1 MASRGF
7 IELLRLADLA
17 KARQTGR
24 NSPDHEHWQGVAF
37 EVAGERFIAPIG
49 EISEVLAMPDLT
61 PMPLTKAWLLGV
73 ANVRG
78 RLLPLTDLAGFLG
91 LASDVRQK
99 DRKVLVVDHSETFAG
114 LLVDQVLG
122 IMRFVNTQ
130 YVPEELPIESAFV
143 RYHHGKFICKEGED
157 WHIFMP
163 SLLVNDERF
172 MDAASD

>member
-24 NSPDHEHWQGVAF
+24 NNPDHEHWQGVVF
-37 EVAGERFIAPIG
+37 EIAGERFVAPLG
-49 EISEVLAMPDLT
+49 EISEVLAMPELT
-61 PMPLTKAWLLGV
+61 PMPLTKSWLLGV

-78 RLLPLTDLAGFLG
+78 RLLPLTDLAQFLG
-91 LASDVRQK
+91 LTSLVRQK
-99 DRKVLVVDHSETFAG
+99 DRKVMVVDHGDTFVG

-130 YVPEELPIESAFV
+130 YVAQELPVESVFV
-143 RYHHGKFICKEGED
+143 RYQHGKFIKDGED
-157 WHIFMP
+157 WQVFMP
-163 SLLVNDERF
+163 SLLVADERF
-172 MDAASD
+172 GNAADD